1 VTTPVVGEGR
11 MSLLTRNWRVLACL
25 AIATL
30 LIGAALGLFLRAE
43 ESLAEVVL
51 IRDGSSVP
59 NPFIREKFT
68 AL

>member
-1 VTTPVVGEGR
+1 
-11 MSLLTRNWRVLACL
+11 MSRLIGNRRFLACL
-25 AIATL
+25 AVGTL
-30 LIGAALGLFLRAE
+30 LIGAALGLFLQAE
-43 ESLAEVVL
+43 ESPAEVVL